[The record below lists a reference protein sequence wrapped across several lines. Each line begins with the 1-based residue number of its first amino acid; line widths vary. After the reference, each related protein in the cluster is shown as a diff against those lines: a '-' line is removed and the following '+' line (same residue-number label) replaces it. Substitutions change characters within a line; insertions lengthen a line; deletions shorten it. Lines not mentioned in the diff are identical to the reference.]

1 MALIARVV
9 NFETTGFPENEA
21 AGRPDWSKA
30 LGSQRAAERQAQNEI
45 RRAAERKGAR
55 HG

>member
-1 MALIARVV
+1 MTTERKPWHYDAL
-9 NFETTGFPENEA
+9 
-21 AGRPDWSKA
+21 AGRPEWSKLA
-30 LGSQRAAERQAQNEI
+30 GVEAAIKRQEQNEI

>member
-1 MALIARVV
+1 MTVGRLPHQYDALK
-9 NFETTGFPENEA
+9 
-21 AGRPDWSKA
+21 GRPQWSKD
-30 LGSQRAAERQAQNEI
+30 LGRHFASERQAQNET

>member
-1 MALIARVV
+1 MKRGKQPWHYDA
-9 NFETTGFPENEA
+9 T

-30 LGSQRAAERQAQNEI
+30 LGQQRAMERQAQNEI